1 MDALNNYLSGVKLIP
16 LKVIED
22 SRGDILHMIRSD
34 SDYFL
39 GFGEAYFSTI
49 KFALAGKRKSE
60 FYHLVIFG

>member
-1 MDALNNYLSGVKLIP
+1 MTNIDGVIVTPLNIV
-16 LKVIED
+16 
-22 SRGDILHMIRSD
+22 DINEGNVLHGMKITD
-34 SDYFL
+34 HGFK